1 MENTF
6 DRLINQI
13 DAFIRKY
20 YANEIVK
27 GTLLFLGILLLS
39 YLSISIFEYLGR
51 FNIYWNEPTF
61 ITQGSICNIFDTT
74 LR

>member
-27 GTLLFLGILLLS
+27 GTLLPQNPKTPS
-39 YLSISIFEYLGR
+39 YFSIERDKKIIFSELFY
-51 FNIYWNEPTF
+51 F
-61 ITQGSICNIFDTT
+61 IKKA
-74 LR
+74 